1 MCKIALK
8 ESHLKKLPKDEL
20 SPTQYRG
27 IAGSGDEIDR
37 DVATEECTSG
47 AQALET
53 NARTSISA
61 QEPHRRRGG
70 HEPRN

>member
-1 MCKIALK
+1 M
-8 ESHLKKLPKDEL
+8 LPKDEL

-27 IAGSGDEIDR
+27 IAGYGDEIDR
-37 DVATEECTSG
+37 DVAREECTS
-47 AQALET
+47 
-53 NARTSISA
+53 SA